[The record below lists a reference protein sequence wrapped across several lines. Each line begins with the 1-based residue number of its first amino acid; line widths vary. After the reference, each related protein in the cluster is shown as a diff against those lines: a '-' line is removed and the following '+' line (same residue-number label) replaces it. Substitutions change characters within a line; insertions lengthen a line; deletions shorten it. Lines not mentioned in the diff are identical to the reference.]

1 MVEKKTLINKSNK
14 KEETNIKKEEK
25 IIKKDWNIE
34 EYTVTKCID

>member
-14 KEETNIKKEEK
+14 KEEINIKKEEK
-25 IIKKDWNIE
+25 NIKKDWNIE